1 MKGIRAG
8 LVVSIFST
16 AIAGIYLFVYLYRWE
31 MHRAIVAGVLFVA
44 GEIAVATTLVLRKIE
59 TLRAPAR
66 SPLDGP
72 SASGIRPEPPPS
84 TVKQEST
91 DQRHFR
97 WLGMDRMNVFIP
109 VLLGAN
115 IVVSGIAWL
124 VEHLARSAPA
134 KGRGRAIERD
144 LATLALPL
152 GGFFELPS
160 SSNRAIDD
168 DATPGGMARVLK
180 PLGLLLLVSLV
191 IVLLALAISGRSRP
205 DADTTGLRSNV
216 VITLDTR
223 NGLDRDLAAL
233 SLFEACHTS
242 IENQRLVELTQLE
255 TGRYLMVLE
264 PALGEQARR
273 RFFGC
278 LDDGVL
284 ERVNADLHGHTITHA
299 EG

>member
-1 MKGIRAG
+1 
-8 LVVSIFST
+8 
-16 AIAGIYLFVYLYRWE
+16 
-31 MHRAIVAGVLFVA
+31 
-44 GEIAVATTLVLRKIE
+44 
-59 TLRAPAR
+59 
-66 SPLDGP
+66 
-72 SASGIRPEPPPS
+72 
-84 TVKQEST
+84 
-91 DQRHFR
+91 
-97 WLGMDRMNVFIP
+97 MDRMNVFIP

-144 LATLALPL
+144 LATLALPV
-152 GGFFELPS
+152 GGLYELPS
-160 SSNRAIDD
+160 SGNTPINH
-168 DATPGGMARVLK
+168 DANPGRMARVLK
-180 PLGLLLLVSLV
+180 PLGLLLLAS
-191 IVLLALAISGRSRP
+191 IVVALLALALSGRSRP
-205 DADTTGLRSNV
+205 DANTTGLRSNV

-233 SLFEACHTS
+233 SLFEACHTL
-242 IENQRLVELTQLE
+242 IENQRLVELRQLE
-255 TGRYLMVLE
+255 TGRYLIVLE

-284 ERVNADLHGHTITHA
+284 ERVHADFHGHTITRA

>member
-59 TLRAPAR
+59 SLRVPARAPI
-66 SPLDGP
+66 DGS
-72 SASGIRPEPPPS
+72 SASDIRPEPPPS
-84 TVKQEST
+84 TGQQRPT

-115 IVVSGIAWL
+115 IIVSGIAWL

-160 SSNRAIDD
+160 SGNAPLDE
-168 DATPGGMARVLK
+168 DAAPGAMSRVLK
-180 PLGLLLLVSLV
+180 PLGLLLLIAVV
-191 IVLLALAISGRSRP
+191 VALLALALAGRSRP

-223 NGLDRDLAAL
+223 NNLDRDLAAL

-242 IENQRLVELTQLE
+242 IENQRLVELRQLE

-273 RFFGC
+273 RFLGC

-284 ERVNADLHGHTITHA
+284 ERVKADVKEHTITPA
-299 EG
+299 SG

>member
-59 TLRAPAR
+59 TLRVPAR
-66 SPLDGP
+66 APVDGT

-84 TVKQEST
+84 TGTQEST
-91 DQRHFR
+91 AQRHFR

-134 KGRGRAIERD
+134 KGRGRTVERD

-160 SSNRAIDD
+160 GNKAIDD
-168 DATPGGMARVLK
+168 DATPGGLSRVLK
-180 PLGLLLLVSLV
+180 PVGMLLLISLV
-191 IVLLALAISGRSRP
+191 IALLALALSGRSRP
-205 DADTTGLRSNV
+205 DANTTGLRSNV

-233 SLFEACHTS
+233 SLFEACHTL

-284 ERVNADLHGHTITHA
+284 ERVNADLHGHTITHV

>member
-8 LVVSIFST
+8 LVVSILST

-59 TLRAPAR
+59 TLRVSARAPI
-66 SPLDGP
+66 DGP
-72 SASGIRPEPPPS
+72 AASGIRPEPPPS
-84 TVKQEST
+84 TGKQEST
-91 DQRHFR
+91 AQRHFR

-134 KGRGRAIERD
+134 KGRGRTIERD
-144 LATLALPL
+144 LAALALPL

-160 SSNRAIDD
+160 SGNRAIDD
-168 DATPGGMARVLK
+168 DATPGGMPRVLK
-180 PLGLLLLVSLV
+180 PLGLLLLISLV
-191 IVLLALAISGRSRP
+191 VVLLAVALSGRSRP
-205 DADTTGLRSNV
+205 DADTSGLRSNV

-233 SLFEACHTS
+233 SLFEACHTL

-255 TGRYLMVLE
+255 TGRYLLVLE
-264 PALGEQARR
+264 PALGEQAKR

-284 ERVNADLHGHTITHA
+284 ERVHADLQGHMISRA
-299 EG
+299 DG